1 MGAGIELA
9 VRKRPGSPFAELNVR
24 LRVKLTAR
32 TESVDSGFAARRI
45 LTTLKNYRTC
55 PGTGK
60 HQRREHP
67 GGTEADDDGTGS
79 CFDVWNVIDRL
90 GIGADVLPG
99 KTGKKLILPGA
110 ESDSGGAGIVN
121 VIFLSRI
128 ERTLDDAALRNVR
141 CADAELFCSLGRKAR

>member
-1 MGAGIELA
+1 MGASIELA

-24 LRVKLTAR
+24 LRVEFSAGA
-32 TESVDSGFAARRI
+32 ESIDGGFAAQRI
-45 LTTLKNYRTC
+45 MSALKNYRPCT
-55 PGTGK
+55 GTGK

-90 GIGADVLPG
+90 GIGADILPG

-121 VIFLSRI
+121 VIFLSRV

-141 CADAELFCSLGRKAR
+141 RADAELFCGLGGKTR